1 MTLYRNKINIMLTQK
16 IHCNAKKSHNTVC
29 ARTALLKAA
38 ELVGPTVL
46 MEAGSTM
53 KMFEIQMNFD
63 KSLYRASPSGC
74 YFGLVF

>member
-1 MTLYRNKINIMLTQK
+1 MLTQK

-53 KMFEIQMNFD
+53 KMFEIQTNFD